1 MGGNFMKKVLKL
13 VKNFYFVLIVCT
25 LAVVVSGTSFFTD
38 YLKEQSVKKM
48 ALYSP
53 PVYKESET
61 VKKISLPQNEKTEN
75 EKVCFETEEIVEPK
89 AKETMS
95 ILNDENISIIMPVK
109 GEIINSF
116 TDDNLVYSKTFEDYR
131 VHNGIDISCERSQP
145 VFSVSDGVVE
155 DILTDSLEGIT
166 IKINHGNG
174 FQSVYKNLSSD
185 KMVKKGEPVSK
196 GQVIS
201 GVGETALFEA
211 AEESHI
217 HFELIYNGKQVNPEI
232 YKEV

>member
-1 MGGNFMKKVLKL
+1 MKKVLKL
-13 VKNFYFVLIVCT
+13 AKNFYFVLIVCI
-25 LAVVVSGTSFFTD
+25 LAIVVSGASFITD

-48 ALYSP
+48 ALYTPS
-53 PVYKESET
+53 VYKESNTVEKET
-61 VKKISLPQNEKTEN
+61 TSYNEKTES
-75 EKVCFETEEIVEPK
+75 EPVYFEPEEIDEPETEVE
-89 AKETMS
+89 ETMS
-95 ILNDENISIIMPVK
+95 ILNEGNISIIMPVK
-109 GEIINSF
+109 GEILNSF
-116 TDDNLVYSKTFEDYR
+116 TDDNLVYSKTFEDFR

-145 VFSVSDGVVE
+145 VFSVYDGVVE
-155 DILTDSLEGIT
+155 EILTDPLYGIT
-166 IKINHGNG
+166 IKINHGNS

-185 KMVKKGEPVSK
+185 KMVRKGEPVSK